1 MNSVIIIL
9 FSSLILLMFVISYL
23 KGMSKNNI
31 TIIGGENQN
40 EVSNNINIDTDENL
54 NVIMVVEDVF
64 TITGRGTVV
73 TGKIIGDKLEIG
85 DSIRIQNK
93 DGIKSI
99 PAVVGGIE
107 MFRKSL
113 TVAYTNDN
121 VGVLINN
128 INRNDVAVDDF
139 IVKM

>member
-9 FSSLILLMFVISYL
+9 FISLILLNFIIFYL

-40 EVSNNINIDTDENL
+40 QVSNNINIDTAENL

-64 TITGRGTVV
+64 TITGRGTVL

-85 DSIRIQNK
+85 DNIIIQNK
-93 DGIKSI
+93 DGIKNI

-128 INRNDVAVDDF
+128 ITRNDISVDDF